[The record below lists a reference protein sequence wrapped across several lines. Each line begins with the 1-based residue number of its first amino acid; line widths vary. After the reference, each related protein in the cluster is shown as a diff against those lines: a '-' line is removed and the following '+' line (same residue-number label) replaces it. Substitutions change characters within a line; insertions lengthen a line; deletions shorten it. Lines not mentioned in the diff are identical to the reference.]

1 MFVKHNFKVPVVDW
15 QQTHFPPLSCPD
27 LWQQNWI
34 LNTFYA
40 DLLCQGKLYECKAP
54 LDAHQL
60 LIYLFLL
67 QYLTCNSAEPD
78 RGTGKEEEQR
88 KRNGTEIERNNQ
100 RKQ

>member
-1 MFVKHNFKVPVVDW
+1 
-15 QQTHFPPLSCPD
+15 
-27 LWQQNWI
+27 
-34 LNTFYA
+34 
-40 DLLCQGKLYECKAP
+40 LLCQGKLYECKAP

-88 KRNGTEIERNNQ
+88 KRNGTEIERY
-100 RKQ
+100 KQ